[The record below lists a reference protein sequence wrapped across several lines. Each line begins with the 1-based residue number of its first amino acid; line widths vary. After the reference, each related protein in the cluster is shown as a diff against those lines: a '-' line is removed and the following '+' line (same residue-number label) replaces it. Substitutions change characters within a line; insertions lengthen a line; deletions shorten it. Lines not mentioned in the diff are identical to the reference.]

1 MKKSNKTEPKILMQ
15 IIASILTIII
25 VFQIFTPVVLGT
37 QETNDLQDE
46 EINETE
52 NSSEQTQII
61 GELTEK
67 RTLNQKYFLQKD
79 GTILTG
85 IYPTAVH
92 YEENGKLVDIDNSLE
107 NINDEEEMLQNKKNS
122 FKVKFSKKS
131 NKNNLVKLKIL
142 L

>member
-25 VFQIFTPVVLGT
+25 VFQIFTPVVLGI

-61 GELTEK
+61 GELN
-67 RTLNQKYFLQKD
+67 R
-79 GTILTG
+79 
-85 IYPTAVH
+85 
-92 YEENGKLVDIDNSLE
+92 
-107 NINDEEEMLQNKKNS
+107 KKNT
-122 FKVKFSKKS
+122 
-131 NKNNLVKLKIL
+131 
-142 L
+142 